1 MVMEP
6 AATPAKAPETR
17 DVLGVPVGIVSMA
30 STLELARQWLR
41 EDQSRLL
48 LTSDSQGIYL
58 AQTDPEL
65 KAIYQRAAL
74 NTPDSYG
81 VVWALRRQGIHLE
94 DRVTGVDLV
103 SGLCE
108 IAAQEGKSVYLLGSS
123 PGVAEKA
130 ARALQDRYNGLKIA
144 GARDGYYPAYDEA
157 EVVKDVAATRPD
169 ILLVAMGIP
178 RQEKFLAKYQEQ
190 IGFRIG
196 MGIGGSLD
204 VLSGNVKRAPKIVQ
218 AVRMEWLWRVILNP
232 KKISKVATL
241 PKFAMCVLRGRTP

>member
-1 MVMEP
+1 MP
-6 AATPAKAPETR
+6 ASAPQTR
-17 DVLGVPVGIVSMA
+17 DVLGVPVGIVTMA
-30 STLELARQWLR
+30 ETLGLARTWLH

-58 AQTDPEL
+58 AQTDAEL

-108 IAAQEGKSVYLLGSS
+108 VAAQEGKSVYLLGSS
-123 PGVAEKA
+123 PGVAEMA
-130 ARALQDRYNGLKIA
+130 AKALQAQFVGLRIA
-144 GARDGYYPAYDEA
+144 GARDGYYAKHEEE
-157 EVVKDVAATRPD
+157 EVVKDIAATRPD

-190 IGFRIG
+190 IGYRIG

-204 VLSGNVKRAPKIVQ
+204 VLSGQVKRAPRVVQ
-218 AVRMEWLWRVILNP
+218 ALRMEWLWRVILNP

-241 PKFAMCVLRGRTP
+241 PKFAMCVLRERSR

>member
-1 MVMEP
+1 MEP
-6 AATPAKAPETR
+6 AATPVKTPETR
-17 DVLGVPVGIVSMA
+17 DVLGVPVGIVTMSE
-30 STLELARQWLR
+30 TLEWARQWLHQP
-41 EDQSRLL
+41 ESRLL

-58 AQTDPEL
+58 AQSDPEL

-81 VVWALRRQGIHLE
+81 VVWALRRQGIHLQ

-123 PGVAEKA
+123 PGVAEMA
-130 ARALQDRYNGLKIA
+130 ARALQERYTGLRIA
-144 GARDGYYPAYDEA
+144 GARDGYYAAA
-157 EVVKDVAATRPD
+157 EEPEIVKDVAATKPD

-204 VLSGNVKRAPKIVQ
+204 VLSGQVKRAPKVVQ

>member
-1 MVMEP
+1 MEP

-30 STLELARQWLR
+30 STLEFARAWLR

-58 AQTDPEL
+58 AQTDSEL

-130 ARALQDRYNGLKIA
+130 AKALQAQFVGLRIA
-144 GARDGYYPAYDEA
+144 GARDGYYAKHEEE

-178 RQEKFLAKYQEQ
+178 RQEKFLAKYQDQ
-190 IGFRIG
+190 IGFKIG

-204 VLSGNVKRAPKIVQ
+204 VLSGEVKRAPKIVQ

-241 PKFAMCVLRGRTP
+241 PKFAMCVLRGRKP

>member
-1 MVMEP
+1 MEP
-6 AATPAKAPETR
+6 AATPVKTPETR
-17 DVLGVPVGIVSMA
+17 DVLGVPVGIVTMSE
-30 STLELARQWLR
+30 TLEWARQWLHQS
-41 EDQSRLL
+41 ESRLL

-58 AQTDPEL
+58 AQSDPEL

-81 VVWALRRQGIHLE
+81 VVWALRRQGIHLQ

-130 ARALQDRYNGLKIA
+130 ARALQERYTGLRIA
-144 GARDGYYPAYDEA
+144 GARDGYYAAA
-157 EVVKDVAATRPD
+157 EELEIVKDVAATKPD

-204 VLSGNVKRAPKIVQ
+204 VLSGQVKRAPKVVQ